1 MTARR
6 IAVFTG
12 TRAEYG
18 LLYWLMKGIVES
30 DLLDLQVIAAAMH
43 LSPEFG
49 ETWREI
55 ASDGFEI
62 NARIEMLV
70 SSDTRTGVIKSMG
83 LGLIGIADALER
95 LKPDA
100 LVVLGDRFEALV
112 AAQSALIMGVPLVH
126 IHGGEITEGAYDDAI
141 RHAISKMAVVHFT
154 ATEDY
159 RRRVIQLGEDPDY
172 VFDVGALGLE
182 HIVRSE
188 PMRWPEVEDSLG
200 LELRGPLILATYHA
214 ATSVLEEPVDTARA
228 MLASL
233 GELTDYKLI
242 LTYSNAD
249 NGGRAI
255 NAAIKEFAAA
265 RPGSVVAVPSL
276 GFRRYIAVLRHATL
290 VIGNSSSGIIEVPS
304 FGIPT
309 VNVGERQRGR
319 ISARSVIHCTADRAG
334 ISDAIARALKPDHL
348 AICRNVTNPYGSG
361 RVSSRMIEVLETID
375 LRVAKRFR
383 DLDQAQ

>member
-18 LLYWLMKGIVES
+18 LLYWLMKGIAES

-43 LSPEFG
+43 FSPEFG

-55 ASDGFEI
+55 VSDGFEI

-100 LVVLGDRFEALV
+100 LVVLGDRFEALA

-126 IHGGEITEGAYDDAI
+126 IHGGEITEGAYDYAI
-141 RHAISKMAVVHFT
+141 LHAISKMAVVHFT

-159 RRRVIQLGEDPDY
+159 RRRVIQLGEDPNH

-188 PMRWPEVEDSLG
+188 PMRWSEVEDSLC
-200 LELRGPLILATYHA
+200 LELRVPLILATYHP
-214 ATSVLEEPVDTARA
+214 ATSALEEPVGTARA
-228 MLASL
+228 MLAAL
-233 GELTDYKLI
+233 GELADYKLI

-290 VIGNSSSGIIEVPS
+290 VVGNSSSGIIEVPS

-319 ISARSVIHCTADRAG
+319 ISAPSVIHCTADKAG
-334 ISDAIARALKPDHL
+334 ISDAIARALMPDHL

-361 RVSSRMIEVLETID
+361 RASSRMLDVLETID
-375 LRVAKRFR
+375 LRVPKRFR